1 MYNNAFRIQYLMY
14 ILPVRMQNSEFFK
27 KLGVDSSNQW
37 ILYDEQMEKFFK
49 FLSES
54 ITDVNILTE
63 RQVLERAEMQHR
75 EEWLGASDR
84 EQRLLQIESES
95 PGLLKYS
102 QQDVEALTSGIEAA
116 EEATREYATLLEDM
130 L

>member
-1 MYNNAFRIQYLMY
+1 
-14 ILPVRMQNSEFFK
+14 MQNSEFFK